1 MKKQLVV
8 LTIFGLM
15 SLTSCKKEAE
25 NETTVDTVDVTT
37 IEDSAADFNVDTANS
52 IIEWV
57 GSKPAG
63 KHTGT
68 IAVKDGSFEVTDGN
82 VSGGDFTID
91 MTSITVTDLEG
102 DEKAGLEGHLKGTG
116 EKEKEN
122 HFFNTNT
129 FPTGNFKITSVEK
142 ADSLSTVKGVL
153 TLKDISKEV
162 SFPAKIEVSENSV
175 KLVSEPFNINR
186 TEWGVNYASQSVFD
200 DLKDK
205 FINDE
210 IEIVVKVKATK

>member
-116 EKEKEN
+116 EKEKED